1 MARLWRARRWRLLLN
16 VIEGLPRNSA
26 YGESLALDETLVDP
40 AGDRRK
46 TEEMPRP
53 SVREWSPEVELLAAI
68 FDRLN
73 GVIQIQSEKNLRLK
87 PWPSPVTAAEVLRNR
102 ERRNRR
108 KRLDELIAEAKERG
122 RRLADEN

>member
-1 MARLWRARRWRLLLN
+1 MLN

-26 YGESLALDETLVDP
+26 YGEALALDETIVEP
-40 AGDRRK
+40 ASARRDAPD
-46 TEEMPRP
+46 PRP

-87 PWPSPVTAAEVLRNR
+87 PWPSPLTAAEVLRMR
-102 ERRNRR
+102 ERRQRR
-108 KRLDELIAEAKERG
+108 KRLDELIAEARERG
-122 RRLADEN
+122 RRQAEEN